1 MNSSERLFMKT
12 IDYKEKYI
20 KSLERENSLLRSMKL
35 PTYAMKESEELAP
48 KVSLKEEPKLVGTY
62 QHPIYDKYVFNNGKE
77 YEIAKADDNGVLVFR
92 DAIFESEFDD
102 SDKCTNVWEKCSLKK
117 KLEKWF
123 RENAPKE
130 LQDKY
135 SVDLLADYEI
145 FDKEELP
152 EEYRIG
158 EQLDMFKDWHNR
170 VKGLK
175 GQNWSTWWWTKTAI
189 RGYVCGAFVVFSSGH
204 RNHGIANYSIGVVP
218 CLRPKHE

>member
-1 MNSSERLFMKT
+1 MKTKT

-35 PTYAMKESEELAP
+35 PTYVMKESEDSAPTIAP
-48 KVSLKEEPKLVGTY
+48 KGEPKLFGTY
-62 QHPIYDKYVFNNGKE
+62 QHPIYDKYIFNNGEE

-92 DAIFESEFDD
+92 DAVFESEFDD

-123 RENAPKE
+123 KENAPKE

-145 FDKEELP
+145 FDKEQLS
-152 EEYRIG
+152 EEYIIG

-170 VKGLK
+170 VKGVK
-175 GQNWSTWWWTKTAI
+175 GQNWSTWWWTKTAY
-189 RGYVCGAFVVFSSGH
+189 RGYVHYAIFVGSYGT
-204 RNHGIANYSIGVVP
+204 RDGYYAGYSYGVVP
-218 CLRPKHE
+218 CLRPKH

>member
-35 PTYAMKESEELAP
+35 PTYVMKETEELTP
-48 KVSLKEEPKLVGTY
+48 TKPPKEEQKIVGTY
-62 QHPIYDKYVFNNGKE
+62 QHPVYDKYVFNNGEE

-102 SDKCTNVWEKCSLKK
+102 SDKYTNVWEKSSLKK

-123 RENAPKE
+123 KENAPKE

-145 FDKEELP
+145 FGKEELP

-175 GQNWSTWWWTKTAI
+175 GQKWSTWWWTKTAY
-189 RGYVCGAFVVFSSGH
+189 RGTVGSAVHVYSSGN
-204 RNHGIANYSIGVVP
+204 RSSDDAYTSYGVVP
-218 CLRPKHE
+218 CLRPKH

>member
-1 MNSSERLFMKT
+1 MKTKT

-35 PTYAMKESEELAP
+35 PTYVMKESEDSAPTIAP
-48 KVSLKEEPKLVGTY
+48 KGEPKLFGTY
-62 QHPIYDKYVFNNGKE
+62 QHPIYDKYIFNNGEE

-92 DAIFESEFDD
+92 DAVFESEFDD

-123 RENAPKE
+123 KENAPKE

-145 FDKEELP
+145 FDKEQLS
-152 EEYRIG
+152 EEYIIG

-170 VKGLK
+170 VKGVK
-175 GQNWSTWWWTKTAI
+175 GQNWSTWWWTKTAY
-189 RGYVCGAFVVFSSGH
+189 RGYVNYAVCVYSNGN
-204 RNHGIANYSIGVVP
+204 RNYYYAVGSCGVVP
-218 CLRPKHE
+218 CLRPKH